1 MLEEPVGC
9 CNRSRSTSF
18 PRNCPSPS
26 GRNFALDPSTN
37 WLISVKH
44 CRCQLEAMNETC
56 TVLDKKGPVPL
67 KGRCLLLFL
76 LMSFSVDG
84 SGEKRPKRQ
93 TPSLRSRGCRPRIS
107 FIFPPPNTSSQLNP
121 ADCHGNNK
129 ALMVATW
136 TKVTRHSRRRN
147 GGMQQLLSLQSIG
160 QSPTW
165 PLDGLI
171 NESRFLADC

>member
-44 CRCQLEAMNETC
+44 CRCQRQLEAMNETC

-107 FIFPPPNTSSQLNP
+107 SIFPPKHILPTESSRLPWKQQGIDGGDMDKGYATFQTTEWRN
-121 ADCHGNNK
+121 A
-129 ALMVATW
+129 AATVATIDW
-136 TKVTRHSRRRN
+136 PEPNLASR
-147 GGMQQLLSLQSIG
+147 
-160 QSPTW
+160 W
-165 PLDGLI
+165 LD
-171 NESRFLADC
+171 